1 MQDLRIRVF
10 HDRAVIFESG
20 VLMSLNFLIK
30 KVKSESMA
38 FVSCSCFLLS
48 NVAWPAAAPRQ
59 HEREASKC
67 LDCKTME
74 NVGVELVQ
82 KTLITEIT
90 LQAIA

>member
-1 MQDLRIRVF
+1 MLGRLFSKV
-10 HDRAVIFESG
+10 E
-20 VLMSLNFLIK
+20 FLIE
-30 KVKSESMA
+30 VKNESMA